1 MSKARR
7 RRRPSR
13 QMARPAEAGD
23 RQRAT
28 KASPLR
34 VIKTVF
40 WSFFGVRRRVDNQD
54 DFAGVTPVQIIVAGV
69 IGALIFVATL
79 ITLVRF
85 IVK

>member
-1 MSKARR
+1 
-7 RRRPSR
+7 
-13 QMARPAEAGD
+13 MAKPVETGD
-23 RQRAT
+23 RQQAK

-34 VIKTVF
+34 VVKTVF
-40 WSFFGVRRRVDNQD
+40 WSFFGVRRRIDNQD

-69 IGALIFVATL
+69 IGALVFVATL

>member
-1 MSKARR
+1 
-7 RRRPSR
+7 
-13 QMARPAEAGD
+13 MAKPAKAGD

-34 VIKTVF
+34 VVKTVF

-54 DFAGVTPVQIIVAGV
+54 DFAGVTPVQVIVAGV

>member
-1 MSKARR
+1 
-7 RRRPSR
+7 
-13 QMARPAEAGD
+13 MAKTVEKGEG
-23 RQRAT
+23 QRAK

-34 VIKTVF
+34 VVRTVF
-40 WSFFGVRRRVDNQD
+40 WSFFGVRRRIDNQD

-69 IGALIFVATL
+69 IGALVFVATL

>member
-1 MSKARR
+1 
-7 RRRPSR
+7 
-13 QMARPAEAGD
+13 MAKPAEAGN
-23 RQRAT
+23 RQPAT
-28 KASPLR
+28 KLSPLR

-40 WSFFGVRRRVDNQD
+40 WSFFGIRRRADNQD

>member
-1 MSKARR
+1 
-7 RRRPSR
+7 
-13 QMARPAEAGD
+13 MAKPAEAGS
-23 RQRAT
+23 RQPAT
-28 KASPLR
+28 KLSPLR

-40 WSFFGVRRRVDNQD
+40 WSFFGVRRRADNQD

>member
-1 MSKARR
+1 MAKPAKAGN
-7 RRRPSR
+7 R
-13 QMARPAEAGD
+13 QP
-23 RQRAT
+23 AT
-28 KASPLR
+28 KLSPLR

-40 WSFFGVRRRVDNQD
+40 WSFFGVRRRADNQD